1 MVSYAYALEKGTQ
14 GLIFATP
21 IGLNTLDLAIK
32 LSLNKLLEI
41 MKALKNFRFMLQKV
55 NPSKLTIIINKT

>member
-1 MVSYAYALEKGTQ
+1 MGMRAGNVMSYAYALEKGTQ

-41 MKALKNFRFMLQKV
+41 MKIYASEGK
-55 NPSKLTIIINKT
+55 SK

>member
-41 MKALKNFRFMLQKV
+41 MKIYASEGK
-55 NPSKLTIIINKT
+55 SK